1 MNKRIRKKKEKQAEA
16 AMAELGLA
24 LTSEEAFRATIE
36 KIREAI
42 VTITE
47 VVRRWREEQEE
58 ENGKAA
64 DGEGGR

>member
-1 MNKRIRKKKEKQAEA
+1 
-16 AMAELGLA
+16 MAKLGLA
-24 LTSEEAFRATIE
+24 LTSEGAFRVAIE
-36 KIREAI
+36 KIGEII
-42 VTITE
+42 VTIAE